1 MKLGLY
7 RELGLDQAFDL
18 GWKSGFQSKLGSR
31 SRLGVKL
38 GLKARVSMIGR
49 EMFSLNKEVEVSGVK
64 GKGHSRGEEQVV
76 G

>member
-1 MKLGLY
+1 
-7 RELGLDQAFDL
+7 
-18 GWKSGFQSKLGSR
+18 
-31 SRLGVKL
+31 
-38 GLKARVSMIGR
+38 MIGR